1 MERGRRISEEGEQ
14 IGEDGV
20 VQGGDIVVRSGAGL
34 RARRGGASNSDMSDE
49 TRDETEF
56 TAPADVEAPT
66 ERDPRVGELA
76 SGMPARGVALSVLWW
91 LEDDGSARR

>member
-1 MERGRRISEEGEQ
+1 
-14 IGEDGV
+14 
-20 VQGGDIVVRSGAGL
+20 
-34 RARRGGASNSDMSDE
+34 MSDE